1 MGDTASWFYKTR
13 LPEIASEH
21 NCSLE
26 EAEKLF
32 MLSDHHKIRE
42 NNPEKYEDTYKRTP
56 DMKEVEVEL
65 EEPVLFKLM
74 LMAHENDIT
83 LNDLVGKALK
93 DILKSDEYKFENG
106 TKPGPQFLTEK
117 V

>member
-1 MGDTASWFYKTR
+1 
-13 LPEIASEH
+13 
-21 NCSLE
+21 
-26 EAEKLF
+26 
-32 MLSDHHKIRE
+32 
-42 NNPEKYEDTYKRTP
+42 
-56 DMKEVEVEL
+56 
-65 EEPVLFKLM
+65 
-74 LMAHENDIT
+74 MAHENDIT

>member
-13 LPEIASEH
+13 LPEIAREH

-42 NNPEKYEDTYKRTP
+42 NNPEKYGDTHKRTP
-56 DMKEVEVEL
+56 DMKEAEVEL

-74 LMAHENDIT
+74 LMPLDKISTKFSHISQR
-83 LNDLVGKALK
+83 
-93 DILKSDEYKFENG
+93 KSRF
-106 TKPGPQFLTEK
+106 
-117 V
+117 